1 MHQDKFMDSFH
12 KVLIALLILL
22 KTSCVPVTTNSNQN
36 NSQKILYDN
45 INYSHSVRLV
55 QIFPGNYGLNGMQ
68 NPVFD
73 LNRDPSILLSFDL
86 SEENFEN
93 LYVKFIHCNANWSP
107 SGLPDIRF
115 LDDYNAFPIDEFEYS
130 ANTRIPYVHYESV
143 LPVPNIAGNY
153 IIKVYRDTEDDL
165 VLTRKVIVYEN
176 NVVIEPSPQLSS
188 NLQQKNE
195 FQQINFSVNY
205 EKLGNINALGD
216 LKFIILQNHQ
226 WLTSVTNLRP
236 SSVRNDL
243 KTLEFRLFDLEN
255 NFPGINEFRFF
266 DLRTVD
272 YRAMNVSR
280 VIKTDSI
287 VEAYINHDQ
296 SRNTLAYTQIHD
308 DLNGNYYLENQ
319 DPNDSFLE
327 SEYVRTH
334 FRLLSEK
341 INGRVYVSGRF
352 NNWRIESSNQLI
364 YNIEEQAYTGSLLLK
379 QGYYNY
385 MYWVQSDELPYYY
398 FEGSKFQTEN
408 EYEILCY
415 FRNPANNYDELVGY
429 KKITVRF

>member
-1 MHQDKFMDSFH
+1 MHQDKFMDSFN
-12 KVLIALLILL
+12 KVLIALLLL
-22 KTSCVPVTTNSNQN
+22 MTSCVPVTTNSNQN
-36 NSQKILYDN
+36 NLQRLIFDN
-45 INYSHSVRLV
+45 VDYSVNVRLV
-55 QIFPGNYGLNGMQ
+55 QVFPGNYGQNSMQ

-73 LNRDPSILLSFDL
+73 MKRDPSILLSFDL
-86 SEENFEN
+86 SEENYEN
-93 LYVKFIHCNANWSP
+93 LYASFIHCNANWRP

-115 LDDYNAFPIDEFEYS
+115 LDDYNSFPIDKFEYS

-143 LPVPNIAGNY
+143 LPVPTIAGNY
-153 IIKVYRDTEDDL
+153 IIKVFRDTEDDL

-176 NVVIEPSPQLSS
+176 NVVIEPSPQLST
-188 NLQQKNE
+188 NLQRKDE
-195 FQQINFSVNY
+195 LQQINFSVNY

-226 WLTSVTNLRP
+226 WLTAVSDLQP

-243 KTLEFRLFDLEN
+243 KTLEFRLFDLKN

-280 VIKTDSI
+280 VIKTDSVI
-287 VEAYINHDQ
+287 EAYINLDQ
-296 SRNTLAYTQIHD
+296 PRNNLAYTQIHE

-334 FRLLSEK
+334 FKLLSDK
-341 INGRVYVSGRF
+341 IDGQVYVAGRF
-352 NNWRIESSNQLI
+352 NNWRIENSNRLT
-364 YNIEEQAYTGSLLLK
+364 YNTDEQAYMGSFPLK

-385 MYWVQSDELPYYY
+385 MYWVQSDNLPYYY

-415 FRNPANNYDELVGY
+415 FRNPANNYEELVGY